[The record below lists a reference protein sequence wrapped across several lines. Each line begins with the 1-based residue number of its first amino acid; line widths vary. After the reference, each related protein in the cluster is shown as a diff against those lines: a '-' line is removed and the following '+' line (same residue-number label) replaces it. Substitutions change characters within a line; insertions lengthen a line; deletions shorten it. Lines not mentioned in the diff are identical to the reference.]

1 MRMPDRAHRAFAG
14 AVGAAQAGP
23 TLQFL
28 VYGDPTV
35 GQLIPAVSIEAH
47 VPCVRSAIP

>member
-1 MRMPDRAHRAFAG
+1 MPVYIRVG

-28 VYGDPTV
+28 VPRD
-35 GQLIPAVSIEAH
+35 SITKSQRAALKEMKGWDDQVILVA
-47 VPCVRSAIP
+47 P